1 MPQYVEAA
9 VQNANPST
17 NTNTHMCSHAHTY
30 KYIHTYTEQ
39 QASLYEYFVCLSK
52 LFTHFESEH
61 ILQRISILPRNKR
74 QAEHAVQAEEEEADG
89 EEEQAA
95 QG

>member
-1 MPQYVEAA
+1 MQIQAQIQTRTCA
-9 VQNANPST
+9 QTHTHT
-17 NTNTHMCSHAHTY
+17 NIYSRTQSSKQVSMN
-30 KYIHTYTEQ
+30 I
-39 QASLYEYFVCLSK
+39 LFVYLSK

-74 QAEHAVQAEEEEADG
+74 QAEYAVQAEEEEEADG

>member
-1 MPQYVEAA
+1 M
-9 VQNANPST
+9 N
-17 NTNTHMCSHAHTY
+17 
-30 KYIHTYTEQ
+30 I
-39 QASLYEYFVCLSK
+39 LFVYLSK

-74 QAEHAVQAEEEEADG
+74 QAEHAVQAEEEEEADG

>member
-1 MPQYVEAA
+1 M
-9 VQNANPST
+9 N
-17 NTNTHMCSHAHTY
+17 
-30 KYIHTYTEQ
+30 I
-39 QASLYEYFVCLSK
+39 LFVYLSK

-74 QAEHAVQAEEEEADG
+74 QAEHAVQAEEEEEEADG
-89 EEEQAA
+89 EQEPAA

>member
-1 MPQYVEAA
+1 MQIQA
-9 VQNANPST
+9 QIQT
-17 NTNTHMCSHAHTY
+17 RTCAHT
-30 KYIHTYTEQ
+30 HTHTNICTRTQ
-39 QASLYEYFVCLSK
+39 SSKQVSMNILFVYLSK

-74 QAEHAVQAEEEEADG
+74 HAEQAVQAEEEEEEPKG

>member
-1 MPQYVEAA
+1 MQIQA
-9 VQNANPST
+9 QIQT
-17 NTNTHMCSHAHTY
+17 RTCAHT
-30 KYIHTYTEQ
+30 HTHTNIYTRTQ
-39 QASLYEYFVCLSK
+39 SSKQVSMNILFVYLSK

-74 QAEHAVQAEEEEADG
+74 QAEHAVQAEEEEEADG

-95 QG
+95 LG